1 MTKIHIVSDL
11 HDDICKAALR
21 EDFEIDDVGADVLI
35 VAGDIDGRLSTSG
48 RLLLER
54 TRRRLGIPIVAVA
67 GNHDFW
73 KGSVDREIAR
83 TRERLTDDGIHL
95 LDCDTVV
102 IGGIRFVGATLW
114 TDYNVTGEGYL
125 ARLECR
131 KRMND
136 FKYMTQGV
144 GNVRSKTSPEHLA
157 MLHARH
163 RGYIERTLATPF
175 AGPTVVVTHHAPS
188 PRSLQFG
195 EVRETVDAAYASD
208 LKAVM
213 LRGRPDVWVH
223 GHVHT
228 AHDYTIGST
237 RVVSNPRGYTI
248 RLDARYGGG
257 LEVEKSGFDPRKTID
272 LPAPAPREDRKADP
286 MAAFRAIGD
295 DIARSRPETA
305 YPAEGIDVLRG
316 MEPTRRR
323 PR

>member
-1 MTKIHIVSDL
+1 MTRIHILSDI
-11 HDDICKAALR
+11 HDDICKAAIKH
-21 EDFEIDDVGADVLI
+21 EFEIDDVGADVLV

-67 GNHDFW
+67 GNHDYW

-83 TRERLTDDGIHL
+83 TRERLQDDGIHI

-102 IGGIRFVGATLW
+102 IGGVRFVGASLW

-136 FKYMTQGV
+136 FKYMTHGV
-144 GNVRSKTSPEHLA
+144 RNVRSKATPEYLA
-157 MLHARH
+157 TVHARH
-163 RGYIERTLATPF
+163 RGYIERNLAVPF

-188 PRSLQFG
+188 PRSLQHG

-208 LKAVM
+208 LEDVM
-213 LRGRPDVWVH
+213 LRGRPDLWVH

-248 RLDARYGGG
+248 RMDQRYGGG

-272 LPAPAPREDRKADP
+272 LPTPAPRETATADP
-286 MAAFRAIGD
+286 MKAFRQIGD
-295 DIARSRPETA
+295 DVARSRPATE
-305 YPAEGIDVLRG
+305 YPREGIEVLRG

-323 PR
+323 PK